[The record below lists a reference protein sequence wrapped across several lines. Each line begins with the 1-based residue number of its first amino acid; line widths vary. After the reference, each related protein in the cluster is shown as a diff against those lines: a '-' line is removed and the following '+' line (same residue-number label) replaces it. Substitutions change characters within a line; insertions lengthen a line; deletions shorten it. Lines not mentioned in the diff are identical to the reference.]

1 MDLWHHHTEL
11 GYSTHCPS
19 ANNPLF
25 IQKPIDILF
34 RGIILMDSVKRFYCT
49 MYEKSVIS
57 KLCKVPPIC
66 AYSVCPNYGIVFYV
80 TVYIYLK
87 LCQFILALLVYTA
100 CLPLRTE
107 YSNCAFNPK
116 YHYCD
121 CLSKLCLNLLN
132 FQTVPIFII

>member
-66 AYSVCPNYGIVFYV
+66 AYSVCPNYGFVFYV

-87 LCQFILALLVYTA
+87 LCQFEDALPQWIENKGKATFLLAVYN
-100 CLPLRTE
+100 
-107 YSNCAFNPK
+107 YSKFE
-116 YHYCD
+116 
-121 CLSKLCLNLLN
+121 
-132 FQTVPIFII
+132 QIFI